1 MGIDTKQIIEY
12 WRYHADYD
20 LKTAEALF
28 ESGRYPYCL
37 FMCHLATEKILKAL
51 VVKATGQHAP
61 YTHDLVR
68 LAKLTEIILTKKQSD
83 YLSTI
88 NEFNIEARYPE
99 WQRVFY
105 KKATKK
111 YTEKHLKISKD
122 IYLWLEKRFQQK

>member
-1 MGIDTKQIIEY
+1 
-12 WRYHADYD
+12 
-20 LKTAEALF
+20 
-28 ESGRYPYCL
+28 
-37 FMCHLATEKILKAL
+37 MCHLATEKILKAL

-122 IYLWLEKRFQQK
+122 IYLWLEKKSRQK

>member
-1 MGIDTKQIIEY
+1 MINTKEIIKY
-12 WRYHADYD
+12 WKYHADYD

-28 ESGRYPYCL
+28 KSKRYPYCL
-37 FMCHLATEKILKAL
+37 FMCHLAMEKALKAL

-68 LAKLTEIILTKKQSD
+68 LAKLSGVGPDEKQLN
-83 YLSTI
+83 YLEKI

-99 WQRVFY
+99 WQKEFY

-111 YTEKHLKISKD
+111 YIEKYLKITKD
-122 IYLWLEKRFQQK
+122 IYLWLEKKFQQK